1 MIKKHHPKDRG
12 ERLKLKKLHDNAS
25 PVAVLLAER
34 EAIDAQS
41 KRDRTLPER
50 RDVEGFD
57 HQPSP

>member
-1 MIKKHHPKDRG
+1 MIKKHPGDRG
-12 ERLKLKKLHDNAS
+12 ERLRLKKLHDNAS

-50 RDVEGFD
+50 RDVEGFN
-57 HQPSP
+57 HIPPP